1 VLLAAVLGSGVA
13 LLDATVVN
21 IALPAVGRDL
31 NADFAAL
38 QWTITGYTLT
48 LAALILLG
56 GSLGDLFGRR
66 RVFLIGTVWFGGASL
81 LCGAAQ
87 SVEQLVAA
95 RMLQGVG
102 GALLTPGSLALIS
115 ASFRTEDRARAI
127 GAWSGLGGIAAAVG
141 PLVGGLLVE
150 LSWRLVF
157 LLNLPLCGLVVLV
170 AVQHVPESRDEEMDA
185 RLDLRGAVLGV
196 AALGGITYALIDAGD
211 GGLTSGVLLTGLA
224 GIAALVAFVVVERM
238 SDHPMLPVDIFTS
251 RQFTAANLVTFAV
264 YAALGGLFFLLVLD
278 LQVVGGFS
286 PLAAGTSLLPVT
298 ACMLLLSAR
307 AGAMAQRTGPRLLMT
322 AGPLVSAVGAL
333 LMLRIDRDA
342 SYVVDVLP
350 AVVVFGLGL
359 SATVAPLTATVL
371 GAASSRH
378 AGIASG
384 VNNAVARAAGLL
396 AVAVLPLVAGLS
408 GADYRDPVAFANGF
422 RIALFLC
429 AGLLAA
435 GGALAAVGI
444 SDAGVRRPPQRQRH
458 CAVDG
463 PPVERP
469 EREYAVS

>member
-31 NADFAAL
+31 DADFAAL

-66 RVFLIGTVWFGGASL
+66 RVFLVGIVWFGCASL

-87 SVEQLVAA
+87 SVGQLIVA

-141 PLVGGLLVE
+141 PLLGGLLVE

-157 LLNLPLCGLVVLV
+157 LLNLPLCALVVLV
-170 AVQHVPESRDEEMDA
+170 TVRHVPESRDEEMPA
-185 RLDLRGAVLGV
+185 RLDPLGAVLCV
-196 AALGGITYALIDAGD
+196 AALGTITYALIAAGD
-211 GGLTSGVLLTGLA
+211 SGLTKGVLVAGLA
-224 GIAALVAFVVVERM
+224 GVAAIVVFVVVERR
-238 SDHPMLPVDIFTS
+238 SDHPMLPVDVFAS

-286 PLAAGTSLLPVT
+286 PLAAGMSLLPIT

-307 AGAMAQRTGPRLLMT
+307 AGALAQRTGPRLLMT
-322 AGPLVSAVGAL
+322 IGPLLCAAGAL
-333 LMLRIDRDA
+333 LMLRIGRDA
-342 SYVVDVLP
+342 SYALDVLP

-371 GAASSRH
+371 SAASIRH
-378 AGIASG
+378 AGVASG

-396 AVAVLPLVAGLS
+396 AVAVLPLLGGLS
-408 GADYRDPVAFANGF
+408 GADYRDPAAFEHGF
-422 RIALFLC
+422 RVALVAC

-435 GGALAAVGI
+435 GGALAALGI
-444 SDAGVRRPPQRQRH
+444 SDDVVRRPPERQRH

-463 PPVERP
+463 PPVEP
-469 EREYAVS
+469 KPAAAVS